1 MIKYSKQRN
10 TIKKSKQSKQSKQ
23 SKHSRKNKQNNKS
36 NTSKQYN
43 QYNNNKMLIKKGNN
57 IKSINEIKRN
67 QNKTKSKSKSKSNS
81 NSNINHHKGGFASCN
96 LATIKEPAFNI
107 PAMGGIDGLSIP
119 ESRGAIFRPNCKT
132 DTYQAMTQ

>member
-10 TIKKSKQSKQSKQ
+10 TINKSKQSKQSKQ
-23 SKHSRKNKQNNKS
+23 SRKNKQNNKS

-43 QYNNNKMLIKKGNN
+43 QYNNNKMLIKKSNN
-57 IKSINEIKRN
+57 IKSINEIKRK
-67 QNKTKSKSKSKSNS
+67 QRKSKSKSKS

-96 LATIKEPAFNI
+96 LATIKEPSFNI

-132 DTYQAMTQ
+132 DTYQAMTP

>member
-10 TIKKSKQSKQSKQ
+10 TIKKSKQSKQ

-57 IKSINEIKRN
+57 IKSVNEIKRK
-67 QNKTKSKSKSKSNS
+67 QNKSKSKSKSK
-81 NSNINHHKGGFASCN
+81 SNINHHKGGFASCN